1 MSWTLVNNTSYFTL
15 TESGG
20 EVHNIYSTDIRQLYR
35 RGEHVWIVYSLR
47 EETVIS
53 NPTYPH
59 AVNTLK
65 LLYSD
70 FTSPTYAS
78 AALLEAGLLAIIATM
93 STSGVLLSILAGIED
108 LSDGFHNLIGKPNGG
123 DFVTSYNDG
132 TSLDCD
138 SMPDTHAVLIT
149 EDIEK
154 VVQINTSSEVVE
166 MYLPNEVAMV
176 VTNPVGSTYR
186 ITIASA
192 TFAATDSFIVY
203 TNVSVNRL
211 TVKTLGTDTYT
222 EAVTKGNIIGAVR
235 NDAGT
240 SLVDTDQ
247 EFAPLMVNA
256 TGMLN
261 VNLDQVRDTAPEIG
275 AGNAGGGTLRVS
287 ISTDDVNLLIIG
299 GDTTSIDGKTP
310 ALGTGV
316 MAGSPPITLATDD
329 TQFGA
334 VGAASDVDGNIH
346 GQLRYIGETV
356 NSWTGGTLPSTIN
369 VETNTAVGTS
379 SEQLTAVSAA
389 CKRVVVTAHHANTGR
404 LTIGES
410 GVTDGYGII
419 LYAADSIELFI
430 DNINKLY
437 VVSSVDAEDVSVT
450 YFN

>member
-240 SLVDTDQ
+240 TLADTDN
-247 EFAPLMVNA
+247 EFAPLSLDNA
-256 TGMLN
+256 A
-261 VNLDQVRDTAPEIG
+261 NLYTAEKNSTAILDDTSRIP
-275 AGNAGGGTLRVS
+275 V
-287 ISTDDVNLLIIG
+287 
-299 GDTTSIDGKTP
+299 
-310 ALGTGV
+310 LGTAA
-316 MAGSPPITLATDD
+316 MATSAPITLATDD